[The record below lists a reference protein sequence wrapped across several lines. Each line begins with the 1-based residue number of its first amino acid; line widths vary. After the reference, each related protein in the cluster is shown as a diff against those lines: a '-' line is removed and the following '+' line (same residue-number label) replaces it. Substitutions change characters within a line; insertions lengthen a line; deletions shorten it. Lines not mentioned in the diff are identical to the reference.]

1 MNNTLNA
8 ILGVVE
14 IVVSPFVMGGFMRI
28 FYERVSTEH

>member
-14 IVVSPFVMGGFMRI
+14 IVVSPFVMGAL
-28 FYERVSTEH
+28 